1 MVLFELRQPLR
12 RLQSLPLVG
21 GCTASWFCICLL
33 SMLQLALLRLRF
45 LSIASQ
51 FHTVMDMLLTKS
63 KTRRPI
69 IVCWGVNFNDSYYD
83 PRIRVFVIFLSFS
96 VKCLDPSLAVDGTKY
111 LMTSLN
117 YKGYNPNV
125 LRSRTI
131 SAKTWCKNSCK
142 ICFMPHRTQGN
153 RQDQHIYAKRKFWR
167 ECPLIAL

>member
-1 MVLFELRQPLR
+1 MRM
-12 RLQSLPLVG
+12 LQSLPLVGG

-69 IVCWGVNFNDSYYD
+69 IVCWGVNLNYSYYD

-111 LMTSLN
+111 LMISLN

-131 SAKTWCKNSCK
+131 SAKTWCKNSYQ

-153 RQDQHIYAKRKFWR
+153 RQDQHIYAKQKFWR